1 MNIVERFSKQHR
13 EIVSLCQQL
22 QGYSYKKDSK
32 DDLISM
38 HALQESLNKTLLEH
52 LLLEDSALYPSL
64 FESKN
69 PEIRDTSLR
78 LKEEVLV
85 CGGLHAA
92 YQKKYPDID
101 TIEENMEAYQEDTFI
116 ITQVILERIQKEDT
130 ELYPL
135 LK

>member
-1 MNIVERFSKQHR
+1 MNITQRFSKQHE
-13 EIVSLCQQL
+13 EIVSLCQRL
-22 QGYSYKKDSK
+22 QEYAHKKDSK
-32 DDLISM
+32 HDVISM
-38 HALQESLNKTLLEH
+38 HTLQESLNKALLEH

-69 PEIRDTSLR
+69 HEIRETSLR
-78 LKEEVLV
+78 LKEEVQV
-85 CGGLHAA
+85 CGDLHAA

-101 TIEENMEAYQEDTFI
+101 TIKENMEAYQEDTFT
-116 ITQVILERIQKEDT
+116 ITEVILERIQKEDT